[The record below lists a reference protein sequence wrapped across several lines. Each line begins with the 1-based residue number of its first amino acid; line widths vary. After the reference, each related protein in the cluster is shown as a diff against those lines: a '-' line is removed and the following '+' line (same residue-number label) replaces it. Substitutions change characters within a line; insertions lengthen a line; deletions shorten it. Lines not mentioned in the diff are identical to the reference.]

1 MINFHNLNK
10 MSCNEY
16 MPYALPEK
24 KIKIAASFFIKTAG
38 DDVHVS
44 GDLVNA
50 LGTPITQL

>member
-1 MINFHNLNK
+1 